1 MAGGAVPISA
11 SARVYSPVGPRVLAL
26 DGEVCGALTGVTGG
40 SIYAEFATEKIG
52 IDHLA
57 RKHLAGVRYEDI
69 ALEVG
74 VGMSARFYDW
84 IKESLQPGK
93 LSRKDGTIYVCDY
106 DHHPRGSLA
115 FTHALI
121 SELSFPALDAAS
133 KDAAKLTVKLA
144 PELIRSSRTP
154 PKADGTKLTVT
165 KQQQQKKW
173 LPSNFKLEIDGLD
186 CTHVNKVGPLVA
198 RRAVVERAV
207 GELRDYETEPSH
219 WDFGNVTVTLP
230 QSHAEGWHQWH
241 EDFVIKGE
249 NGEDREKSGSLVY
262 LTPDLKTELFRI
274 KLSHLGIFRLH
285 EDAAETGSEQ
295 IHRIEAEMYCEQM
308 ELQSHA

>member
-1 MAGGAVPISA
+1 MPISA
-11 SARVYSPVGPRVLAL
+11 SARVYSPVGPRVLVL
-26 DGEVCGALTGVTGG
+26 DGEVCGALTSVTGG

-57 RKHLAGVRYEDI
+57 RKHLAGVKYEDI

-106 DHHPRGSLA
+106 DYHPRGSLA

-121 SELSFPALDAAS
+121 SEVSFPALDAAS
-133 KDAAKLTVKLA
+133 KNAAKLTVKLA

-154 PKADGTKLTVT
+154 PKA
-165 KQQQQKKW
+165 
-173 LPSNFKLEIDGLD
+173 IDGLD
-186 CTHVNKVGPLVA
+186 CTHVNKIGPLVA
-198 RRAVVERAV
+198 RQAVVERAV
-207 GELRDYETEPSH
+207 GELRDYEREPSH
-219 WDFGNVTVTLP
+219 WDFGNLTVTLP
-230 QSHAEGWHQWH
+230 ESHAEGWHQWH

-249 NGEDREKSGSLVY
+249 NDEGKEKNGSLVY
-262 LTPDLKTELFRI
+262 LAPDLKTELFRV

-285 EDAAETGSEQ
+285 EDAGEAGSEQ

>member
-1 MAGGAVPISA
+1 VAISA
-11 SARVYSPVGPRVLAL
+11 SARVYSPVGPRVLVL
-26 DGEVCGALTGVTGG
+26 DGEVCGVLPSVTGG
-40 SIYAEFATEKIG
+40 SIYAEFVTEKMG
-52 IDHLA
+52 IDHLS
-57 RKHLAGVRYEDI
+57 RKHLGGVRYEDI

-74 VGMSARFYDW
+74 AGMSARLYDW

-106 DHHPRGSLA
+106 DYHPRGSLA
-115 FTHALI
+115 FTRALI
-121 SELSFPALDAAS
+121 SEVSFPALDAAS

-144 PELIRSSRTP
+144 PELMRSSRTP
-154 PKADGTKLTVT
+154 PKADGAKLTVT
-165 KQQQQKKW
+165 KPQQQKKW

-186 CTHVNKVGPLVA
+186 CTRVNKVGPLVA
-198 RRAVVERAV
+198 RQAVMESAA
-207 GELRDYETEPSH
+207 GELRDYEREPSH
-219 WDFGNVTVTLP
+219 WDFGNLIVTLP
-230 QSHAEGWHQWH
+230 ESHAEGWHQWH

-249 NGEDREKSGSLVY
+249 NGNDKEKNGSLVY
-262 LTPDLKTELFRI
+262 LAPDLKTELFRV

-285 EDAAETGSEQ
+285 EDAAEAGSEQ